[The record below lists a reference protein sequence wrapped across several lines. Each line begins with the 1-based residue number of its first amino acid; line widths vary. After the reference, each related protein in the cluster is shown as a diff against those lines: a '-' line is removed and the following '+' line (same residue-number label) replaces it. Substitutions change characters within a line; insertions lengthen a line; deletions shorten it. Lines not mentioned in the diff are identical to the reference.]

1 MKLKYSLFKNY
12 LTGDKKKQIRKDVFN
27 LALPA
32 MGENVLQMIL
42 GIVDTAF
49 LGHLHWTAMT
59 AAGMANQVLFI
70 FQAAFMAIAIGAT
83 VLISNAFG
91 VGDRKSIRLTAW
103 NSIYMTAI
111 LGIIVTFTAFFSSSI
126 LVVFPGVSED
136 IKQIT
141 DSYLKIILFGG
152 IGFASMFI
160 LSAILRGSG
169 NTKTPMIAVGIAN
182 TVNIFLDYI
191 MIFGHWGFP
200 ALGAEGAA
208 IATVISRFVGTGI
221 LLLACLKSN
230 RLSMLGFGKIKFSL
244 LRIKKILKI
253 GIPTAFENLIFS
265 IGALVFANILLIA
278 GEQAYAAHRIG
289 INIESISFMPG
300 FGVSVAITTLVG
312 MYNGKNEKT
321 TMLGVVRQGWIIGSI
336 FMVSIGLLIV
346 VYPELL
352 IKLFTSDQVILA
364 EAILP
369 VRLLGFF
376 QFFLATD
383 FVMTGAFRGV
393 GDTKTPMIITFIAIW
408 CIRVPVGFILVHY
421 FNLGLLGAWTGMMFD
436 MVFRGLIKMY
446 LYSKGTWE
454 KHADKTRL
462 AAQEEITEPAG
473 IVVEMLADKADN
485 KALTQQD
492 SVQ

>member
-12 LTGDKKKQIRKDVFN
+12 LTGDKKKEIRKEVFS

-91 VGDRKSIRLTAW
+91 SGDKKSIRITSWHAM
-103 NSIYMTAI
+103 YMALI
-111 LGIIVTFTAFFSSSI
+111 LGGIVTITALFSGSM
-126 LVVFPGVSED
+126 LGLFPGVSED
-136 IKQIT
+136 IKKIT

-152 IGFASMFI
+152 IGISSMFI

-182 TVNIFLDYI
+182 TINVFLDYA
-191 MIFGHWGFP
+191 MIFGHFGFP
-200 ALGAEGAA
+200 ELGAEGAA
-208 IATVISRFVGTGI
+208 IATVISRFVGSLI
-221 LLLACLKSN
+221 LLSACLKSEK
-230 RLSMLGFGKIKFSL
+230 LSMLGYGKITLSF

-253 GIPTAFENLIFS
+253 GIPTALENLIFS
-265 IGALVFANILLIA
+265 VGSLVFANILLLA
-278 GEQAYAAHRIG
+278 SEQAYAAHRIG

-312 MYNGKNEKT
+312 MYNGRNQKN
-321 TMLGVVRQGWIIGSI
+321 TMLGVVRQGWIIGSV
-336 FMVSIGLLIV
+336 FMVSIGGLIIL
-346 VYPELL
+346 YPELL

-393 GDTKTPMIITFIAIW
+393 GDTRTPMFITTIAIW
-408 CIRVPVGFILVHY
+408 GIRIPIGFILVHY
-421 FNLGLLGAWTGMMFD
+421 FDLGLLGAWTGMMFD
-436 MVFRGLIKMY
+436 MTFRGLIKTY

-454 KHADKTRL
+454 KHAEKTRL
-462 AAQEEITEPAG
+462 AAHEELAEQPAG
-473 IVVEMLADKADN
+473 IVVEILADKADN

-492 SVQ
+492 SV

>member
-12 LTGDKKKQIRKDVFN
+12 LTGDKKKEIRKEVFS

-91 VGDRKSIRLTAW
+91 SGDKKSIRITSWNAMYMALILGGIVTLTALF
-103 NSIYMTAI
+103 SGSM
-111 LGIIVTFTAFFSSSI
+111 LG
-126 LVVFPGVSED
+126 LFPGVSED
-136 IKQIT
+136 IKKIT

-152 IGFASMFI
+152 IGISSMFI

-182 TVNIFLDYI
+182 TVNIFLDYV

-200 ALGAEGAA
+200 ALGAQGAA

-221 LLLACLKSN
+221 LLFVCLKSK
-230 RLSMLGFGKIKFSL
+230 RLTMLGFGKIKFSL

-312 MYNGKNEKT
+312 MYNGRNEKT

-346 VYPELL
+346 IYPELL

-364 EAILP
+364 EAVLP
-369 VRLLGFF
+369 VRLLGLF
-376 QFFLATD
+376 QIFLSTD

-393 GDTKTPMIITFIAIW
+393 GDTKTPMIITFLAIW
-408 CIRVPVGFILVHY
+408 GIRVPVGFILVHY
-421 FNLGLLGAWTGMMFD
+421 FNMGLLGAWTGMMID
-436 MVFRGLIKMY
+436 MVFRGLIKLF

-454 KHADKTRL
+454 KHADRTRL
-462 AAQEEITEPAG
+462 EAQEENNEPAG
-473 IVVEMLADKADN
+473 IIVEMLADKADN

-492 SVQ
+492 SV

>member
-12 LTGDKKKQIRKDVFN
+12 LTGDKKKRIRRDVFA

-59 AAGMANQVLFI
+59 AAGMANQLLFI

-83 VLISNAFG
+83 VLISNAYG
-91 VGDRKSIRLTAW
+91 TGDKKSIRMTAW
-103 NSIYMTAI
+103 NSLYMAVFI
-111 LGIIVTFTAFFSSSI
+111 GIFVTLTAFFSTKM
-126 LVVFPGVSED
+126 LVVFPGVSEE
-136 IKQIT
+136 ILQIT
-141 DSYLKIILFGG
+141 DSYLKIILYGG
-152 IGFASMFI
+152 IGFSSMYI
-160 LSAILRGSG
+160 LSAVLRGSG

-182 TVNIFLDYI
+182 AVNVFLDYV
-191 MIFGHWGFP
+191 MIFGHLGFP
-200 ALGAEGAA
+200 ELGAQGAA
-208 IATVISRFVGTGI
+208 VATVISRFVGTAI
-221 LLLACLKSN
+221 LLLACLKSK
-230 RLSMLGFGKIKFSL
+230 RLTMMGYGLIKFSVQ
-244 LRIKKILKI
+244 RIKKILKI

-265 IGALVFANILLIA
+265 MGALVFANILLMA

-312 MYNGKNEKT
+312 MYNGRNERE
-321 TMLGVVRQGWIIGSI
+321 TMLGVVRQGWVIGSVL
-336 FMVSIGLLIV
+336 MVSIGILILLF
-346 VYPELL
+346 PELL
-352 IKLFTSDQVILA
+352 IMLFTSDQVIMA
-364 EAILP
+364 EAALP
-369 VRLLGFF
+369 VRILGLF

-393 GDTKTPMIITFIAIW
+393 GDTKTPMFITFIAIW
-408 CIRVPVGFILVHY
+408 GIRVPVGFLLVR
-421 FNLGLLGAWTGMMFD
+421 FFDMGLLGAWTGMMID
-436 MVFRGLIKMY
+436 MVFRGIIKMF
-446 LYSKGTWE
+446 LYSKGNWE

-462 AAQEEITEPAG
+462 AAHEELIEQPAG
-473 IVVEMLADKADN
+473 IVVELLADKADN

-492 SVQ
+492 SI